1 MTKGGHL
8 QVFAAVAVVAAFAY
22 ACEDEASV
30 DPGGS
35 LVSEDGLIVFTRA
48 TRFTP
53 PDFESDLYAIG
64 VDGTDERRLTDS
76 PGLDAFPAWSP
87 DGKRVAFASDRGGGS
102 WDLYTMDT
110 GGTEQRRLAR
120 TTGDESQP
128 AWSPDGNRITYVTDM
143 MENPVVWVM
152 DADGSDRKPLTSGA
166 WPDWSPDGKR
176 IVYTVYS
183 ASESGRLFVMNA
195 DGSGRHPI
203 AASVIERLT
212 GKSNGEEPAWS
223 PDGSKIAFSGNAG
236 GDNAEIYTM
245 KADGSHRT
253 RLTDIPGGDHW
264 PPTWSPDGTRIAFT
278 SEGPEDHST
287 IFVMNADGSGLKRL
301 TDSPADDAFPAWRP

>member
-35 LVSEDGLIVFTRA
+35 LVGEDGLIVFTRA

-64 VDGTDERRLTDS
+64 VDGTDERRLTGS
-76 PGLDAFPAWSP
+76 PGLDAF
-87 DGKRVAFASDRGGGS
+87 
-102 WDLYTMDT
+102 
-110 GGTEQRRLAR
+110 
-120 TTGDESQP
+120 
-128 AWSPDGNRITYVTDM
+128 
-143 MENPVVWVM
+143 
-152 DADGSDRKPLTSGA
+152 
-166 WPDWSPDGKR
+166 
-176 IVYTVYS
+176 
-183 ASESGRLFVMNA
+183 
-195 DGSGRHPI
+195 
-203 AASVIERLT
+203 
-212 GKSNGEEPAWS
+212 PAWS

-264 PPTWSPDGTRIAFT
+264 PLTWSPDGTRIAFT
-278 SEGPEDHST
+278 SEGPEDHSR

-301 TDSPADDAFPAWRP
+301 TDSPADDAFPA